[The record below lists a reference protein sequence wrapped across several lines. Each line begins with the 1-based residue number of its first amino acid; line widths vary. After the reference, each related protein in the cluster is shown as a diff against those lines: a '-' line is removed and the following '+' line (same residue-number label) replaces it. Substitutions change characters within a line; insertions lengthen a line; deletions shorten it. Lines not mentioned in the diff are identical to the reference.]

1 MRRST
6 SHSKATCGSE
16 QAAVS
21 AWYLIRQFRDLALG
35 QARLYRLVVDRDQIY
50 RPLANDQVRDHTRTS
65 RLTLALGADRD
76 AQLVRAIPKSIALLR
91 IMVQAFDKRRQ
102 ILSQR
107 GIAFASH
114 FACRSKGGIV
124 RTSKL
129 IEQVFGFPSD
139 LLSAL
144 HLLHVI
150 YCFL

>member
-1 MRRST
+1 M
-6 SHSKATCGSE
+6 
-16 QAAVS
+16 S

-35 QARLYRLVVDRDQIY
+35 QARLFRLVVDRDQIY
-50 RPLANDQVRDHTRTS
+50 RPLANNQVRDHTRTS

-102 ILSQR
+102 ILPQR
-107 GIAFASH
+107 GIAFCEPLRLPIES
-114 FACRSKGGIV
+114 V